1 MEIKLLFF
9 GQITDIIGVS
19 SLEMK
24 AVNNTDTLQLLLE
37 NQFPELQT
45 IAYAIAVNKKI
56 IQENTT
62 LIHNDIV
69 ALLPPFS
76 GG

>member
-19 SLEMK
+19 TLEIK
-24 AVNNTDTLQLLLE
+24 ELNSTDALKLQLE
-37 NQFPELQT
+37 NQFPVLQT
-45 IAYAIAVNKKI
+45 VSYAIAVNKKI

-62 LIHNDIV
+62 LIHNDTV